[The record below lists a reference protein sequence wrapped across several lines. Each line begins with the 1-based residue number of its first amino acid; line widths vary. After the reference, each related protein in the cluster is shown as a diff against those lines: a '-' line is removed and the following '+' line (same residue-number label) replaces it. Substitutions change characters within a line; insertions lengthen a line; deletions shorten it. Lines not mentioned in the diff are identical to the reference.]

1 MPKKP
6 KFTRQEIIDAA
17 YEIVKELGMEDLVA
31 RSLAKKLNS
40 ACSPIFTL
48 FDSMEEVKQAVYEKA
63 KKIFVDDLKQSLD
76 YFPIFKEFGLRYVK
90 FAMENPNVFSTL
102 FGAKSSVDFEDLLVD
117 FADVVEPILEG
128 IQTTFDLNREESLYL
143 CNYMIITA
151 NGMATAF
158 AARKNKYG
166 EEELGKYMSETCIGL
181 VLILKTKDN
190 ELDVDFAKQMAN
202 SIDKMPIK
210 KDAKEGEA

>member
-6 KFTRQEIIDAA
+6 MFTRQEIIDAA
-17 YEIVKELGMEDLVA
+17 YEIVREDGSDNLVA
-31 RSLAKKLNS
+31 RNLAKRLNS

-48 FDSMEEVKQAVYEKA
+48 FESMDEVKREVYEKA
-63 KKIFVDDLKQSLD
+63 KKTFVDDLKQSLD

-90 FAMENPNVFSTL
+90 FAMENPNVFTML
-102 FGAKSSVDFEDLLVD
+102 FGAKNSVDFEDLLVD

-128 IQTTFDLNREESLYL
+128 IQSTFELSREESKYL
-143 CNYMIITA
+143 CNHMIITA

-166 EEELGKYMSETCIGL
+166 EEEIGKYMSEACIGL
-181 VLILKTKDN
+181 VLIIKTKDDK
-190 ELDVDFAKQMAN
+190 LDLDTAKQMAN
-202 SIDKMPIK
+202 SIDVMPVKIK
-210 KDAKEGEA
+210 DTQR

>member
-17 YEIVKELGMEDLVA
+17 YEIVKEDGKDNLVA
-31 RSLAKKLNS
+31 RSLAQKLNS

-48 FDSMEEVKQAVYEKA
+48 FESMEEVKQEVLNKA
-63 KKIFVDDLKQSLD
+63 KATFVDYLKQSLS
-76 YFPIFKEFGLRYVK
+76 YFPVFKEFGLRYVR
-90 FAMENPNVFSTL
+90 FAMENPNVFSML
-102 FGAKSSVDFEDLLVD
+102 FGAKNNVDFEDLSVD

-128 IQTTFDLNREESLYL
+128 IQKTFDLNRDESKYL
-143 CNYMIITA
+143 CNHMIITA

-166 EEELGKYMSETCIGL
+166 KEELGKYMSEACIGL
-181 VLILKTKDN
+181 VLILKTKGGK
-190 ELDVDFAKQMAN
+190 LDVDFAKRLAN
-202 SIDKMPIK
+202 SLDKMPVKI
-210 KDAKEGEA
+210 DTQAK